1 MAKLVHLVEQT
12 PDVRADEIRD
22 FHYFL
27 FIFVICFVFFGISAI
42 ESIVLT
48 DIVWRTA
55 LGLSIV

>member
-22 FHYFL
+22 FHFL
-27 FIFVICFVFFGISAI
+27 FIYFCNLFRFFGISAI

-55 LGLSIV
+55 LGLSIL